1 MAFTYNVSSP
11 TDLTRVRF
19 HIQDTDST
27 AVKFTDEEITFV
39 ISEAGTWQKA
49 VIQLIQALIAKLAH
63 TPDAT
68 MDWLKVEPSKAL
80 ASYQS
85 LLIEKKRELGVT
97 NLVATA
103 VHAYRADSNLTE
115 APDWASE
122 ALGGSSECL

>member
-1 MAFTYNVSSP
+1 MTFSYTPSSP
-11 TDLTRVRF
+11 TDVTRVRF
-19 HIQDTDST
+19 HIADTDSN
-27 AVKFTDEEITFV
+27 AAAFTDEEITFV

-49 VIQLIQALIAKLAH
+49 VIQLIQHLIAKLAQ

-80 ASYQS
+80 ATYQA

-103 VHAYRADSNLTE
+103 VHTYRADSDLTE